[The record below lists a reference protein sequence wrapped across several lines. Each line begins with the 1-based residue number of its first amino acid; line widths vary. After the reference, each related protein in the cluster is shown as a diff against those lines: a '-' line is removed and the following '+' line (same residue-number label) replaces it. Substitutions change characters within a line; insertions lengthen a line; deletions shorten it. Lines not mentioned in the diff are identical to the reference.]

1 MNTKTEIFF
10 SYAWGDDKEKDV
22 SREKVVNE
30 LYESL
35 KKEDYN
41 LVRDKVD
48 LGYKGFISDFMTRIG
63 KGDLIIVVLSK
74 KYVKSAYCMFEL
86 YEIARN
92 SKFEKELFR
101 EKVLPI
107 VVEFV
112 DFTDT
117 FVLEEYFEYWED
129 LHVKW
134 DKLVEKRKRQL
145 SQEQFDRY
153 EKIKLIHQ
161 NFGKLADWLVDMNTL
176 SKELLS
182 ADDFKIIKET
192 IKQYQNK
199 SLETVSKEHSEK
211 NKNETTDNATY
222 IKSNIIKGDNNGTIT
237 NNFS

>member
-1 MNTKTEIFF
+1 MNNKAKIFF
-10 SYAWGDDKEKDV
+10 SYAWGDDDEKEE
-22 SREKVVNE
+22 SREQVVNE

-63 KGDLIIVVLSK
+63 KGDLVIVVLSK

-86 YEIARN
+86 YEVARN

-101 EKVLPI
+101 QKVLPI

-112 DFTDT
+112 NFTDT
-117 FVLEEYFEYWED
+117 LVLEEYFEYWED
-129 LHVKW
+129 LHLKW

-176 SKELLS
+176 SKKLLS
-182 ADDFKIIKET
+182 ANDFKIIKEN
-192 IKQYQNK
+192 IEEYQNK
-199 SLETVSKEHSEK
+199 SLENISKEQLE
-211 NKNETTDNATY
+211 NQENTDNATY
-222 IKSNIIKGDNNGTIT
+222 IKSNVIKGDNNGNIT

>member
-1 MNTKTEIFF
+1 MSTKTEIFF
-10 SYAWGDDKEKDV
+10 SYAWGDNKEKDI
-22 SREKVVNE
+22 SREQVVNE

-48 LGYKGFISDFMTRIG
+48 LGYKGFISDFMKRIG
-63 KGDLIIVVLSK
+63 KGDLVIVVLSE

-101 EKVLPI
+101 EKVVPI

-117 FVLEEYFEYWED
+117 FILEEHFEYWEE
-129 LHVKW
+129 LHLKW

-153 EKIKLIHQ
+153 EKIKLVHQ

-182 ADDFKIIKET
+182 ADDFKIIKEN
-192 IKQYQNK
+192 IKEYQNK
-199 SLETVSKEHSEK
+199 SLETVSKNLGED
-211 NKNETTDNATY
+211 KNESTDNATY
-222 IKSNIIKGDNNGTIT
+222 TKSNVIKGDNNGTIN